1 MKIVIL
7 DRKTL
12 GDDTPLSEIERHGEV
27 ICYDNTAPEQIP
39 ERIAGVD
46 VVIVNK
52 VKMTRDVIV
61 PSDTLKLIC
70 VFATGYDNIDLS
82 AAREKGVGVCNV
94 PGYSSESVAMYTV
107 ATVLALA
114 THIIEHNGF
123 VRSGEYTKSGMANKL
138 TPVFHEISG
147 KVWGVVGYG
156 GIGRSVAKIA
166 RAMGAEVVVC
176 KESEDA
182 SVKCVDIDTLCK
194 ISDVITLHVP
204 LTEKT
209 FHMIS
214 KERIESMKP
223 NVILVNEARGNVV
236 DEDAVAQAV
245 LSGKLCAYGCDV
257 YSKEPF
263 GAEHPY
269 EKIKHLEN
277 VILTPH
283 AAWAAYEAR
292 ARCAEIIGMNIDAYK
307 DGKTLN
313 RVDITRQN

>member
-12 GDDTPLSEIERHGEV
+12 GDDTPLADIERHGEL
-27 ICYDNTAPEQIP
+27 ISYDTTPEELIS
-39 ERIAGVD
+39 ERIEGAD

-52 VKMTRDVIV
+52 VKMTREVIT
-61 PSDTLKLIC
+61 SSRSLKLIC

-82 AAREKGVGVCNV
+82 AAKEKGVGVCNV

-114 THIIEHNGF
+114 THLTEHNAF
-123 VRSGEYTKSGMANKL
+123 VRSGEYTKSGMANRL
-138 TPVFHEISG
+138 TPVYHEISG

-176 KESEDA
+176 KQSNDET
-182 SVKCVDIDTLCK
+182 VKCVDIDTLCK

-204 LTEKT
+204 LTDKT
-209 FHMIS
+209 LRMIS
-214 KERIESMKP
+214 KERIENMKP
-223 NVILVNEARGNVV
+223 SVILVNEARGNVV
-236 DEDAVAQAV
+236 DELAVAEAV
-245 LSGKLCAYGCDV
+245 LNGKLCAFGCDV

-263 GAEHPY
+263 GADHPY
-269 EKIKHLEN
+269 QRIKHLEN

-292 ARCAEIIGMNIDAYK
+292 ARCAEIIGNNIDAYK
-307 DGKTLN
+307 NGKILN
-313 RVDITRQN
+313 RVDISGQN

>member
-12 GDDTPLSEIERHGEV
+12 GDDTPLADIERHGEL
-27 ICYDNTAPEQIP
+27 ISYDTTPEELIS
-39 ERIAGVD
+39 ERIEGAD

-52 VKMTRDVIV
+52 VKMTREVIT
-61 PSDTLKLIC
+61 SSHSLKLIC

-82 AAREKGVGVCNV
+82 AAKEKGVGVCNV

-107 ATVLALA
+107 ATVLALS
-114 THIIEHNGF
+114 THLTEHNAF
-123 VRSGEYTKSGMANKL
+123 VRSGEYTKSGMANRL
-138 TPVFHEISG
+138 TPVYHEISG

-176 KESEDA
+176 KQSNDE

-194 ISDVITLHVP
+194 ISDIITLHVP
-204 LTEKT
+204 LTDKT
-209 FHMIS
+209 LHMIS
-214 KERIESMKP
+214 KERIENMKP
-223 NVILVNEARGNVV
+223 SVILVNEARGNVV
-236 DEDAVAQAV
+236 DELAVAEAV
-245 LSGKLCAYGCDV
+245 LNGKLCAFGCDV

-263 GAEHPY
+263 GADHPY
-269 EKIKHLEN
+269 QRIKHLEN

-292 ARCAEIIGMNIDAYK
+292 ARCAEIIGNNIDAYK
-307 DGKTLN
+307 NGKILN
-313 RVDITRQN
+313 RVDISGQN